1 MPIVKVRLKPNE
13 RIVEKKTYAK
23 LVAEDAALK
32 NKVVVLEQAIAKAK
46 ATTVSEWGVID
57 IDKVVAEATAVF
69 MESFSL
75 KVITSLVQ
83 TQFNL
88 VIAGIVKSI
97 TPTEEQLTFLAES
110 IIDENKAIE
119 AENAKM
125 KSQISDLT
133 KKLESYTSTK

>member
-1 MPIVKVRLKPNE
+1 MSKSLK
-13 RIVEKKTYAK
+13 KKTYAK